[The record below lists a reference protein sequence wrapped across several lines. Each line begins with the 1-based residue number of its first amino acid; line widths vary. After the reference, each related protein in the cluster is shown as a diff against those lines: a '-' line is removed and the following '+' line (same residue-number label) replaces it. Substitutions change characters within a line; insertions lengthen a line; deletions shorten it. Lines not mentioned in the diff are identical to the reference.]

1 MIVVLLYS
9 ITLFYT
15 PFLLGYSMKL
25 GNKYITA
32 WTLWLIMIIFLLNR
46 IGNAVYLLKWIKN
59 NVQDKAIN
67 IHFFYDIACVLDTHL
82 RVRFF
87 SGFI

>member
-1 MIVVLLYS
+1 
-9 ITLFYT
+9 
-15 PFLLGYSMKL
+15 
-25 GNKYITA
+25 
-32 WTLWLIMIIFLLNR
+32 MIIILLNR

-59 NVQDKAIN
+59 HVQDKAIN
-67 IHFFYDIACVLDTHL
+67 IRFFYDIACVLDTHL